1 MAAPGAEQEFTV
13 RVPSREENKKYHVMK
28 FNASLNVDFSKWTQ
42 ARMVRENNQKI
53 VNSTQPV
60 DDDPKFGAGSVFG
73 KDMKEE
79 ARRQKLGIIRKK
91 YDPDAQPWLMRVGGK
106 GGRKYKGIRE
116 GGVSNNTTYYVFTHG
131 KDGAFEAFPIKD
143 WYNFTPIM
151 RYKTL
156 DADEAEEKFA
166 QRGKILNKWAVMVN
180 KKLRPGEEGAEE
192 DLDGEEGGK
201 GKKGKKGDT
210 SFKISDMDDWAG
222 SDDGL
227 DTDEEKDKK
236 DDDSDSDDGKK
247 NKRSKDTKKKKKKK
261 NTDVDEA
268 FEDSDDGDD
277 EGREVDYM
285 SDESSE
291 SDEETAKDHD
301 VKGVD
306 QDEGLSKMLDSES
319 SESDDDKKKSDKD
332 DDDDEDETGKKK
344 KKKGGSRANSDDE
357 DSKGK
362 KKKSGSA
369 ASSRS
374 ATPTKEM
381 EKADRDKKRNAMVAN
396 LLDPN
401 ATGEPN
407 AKKTRLEQFGAAGS
421 SGAIAGTEAITEEA
435 VRRYLKRRPMTTT
448 DLLKKFRSKK
458 TGILN
463 AQLVQLLAN
472 ILKKINPH
480 KQKVKGVTYLSLK
493 EGQ

>member
-1 MAAPGAEQEFTV
+1 MAAPGSEQEFTV
-13 RVPSREENKKYHVMK
+13 RVPNREENKKFHVMK

-53 VNSTQPV
+53 MNSNQPV
-60 DDDPKFGAGSVFG
+60 DDDPKFGAGSTFG

-91 YDPDAQPWLMRVGGK
+91 YNPEAQPWLMRVGGK
-106 GGRKYKGIRE
+106 GGRKYRGVRE
-116 GGVSNNTTYYVFTHG
+116 GGVTNNTTYYVFTHG
-131 KDGAFEAFPIKD
+131 KDGAFEAFPISE

-156 DADEAEEKFA
+156 DADEAEERFA

-180 KKLRPGEEGAEE
+180 KKLRAGEEGGEE
-192 DLDGEEGGK
+192 DLDGEEGAK
-201 GKKGKKGDT
+201 GKKGKQGS
-210 SFKISDMDDWAG
+210 SFKISDMDEWDG

-227 DTDEEKDKK
+227 DTDEEKEKK
-236 DDDSDSDDGKK
+236 EDDSDSDGGKK
-247 NKRSKDTKKKKKKK
+247 NKRSKDSKKKKKKK

-291 SDEETAKDHD
+291 SEEEVEKDHD
-301 VKGVD
+301 AKGVD
-306 QDEGLSKMLDSES
+306 QDEGLSKMLDSDS
-319 SESDDDKKKSDKD
+319 SSSDEDKKKSDED
-332 DDDDEDETGKKK
+332 EDDEDETGKKK
-344 KKKGGSRANSDDE
+344 KKKGGNSDDE
-357 DSKGK
+357 ESKGSK
-362 KKKSGSA
+362 KKVGSA

-374 ATPTKEM
+374 GTPTKEM
-381 EKADRDKKRNAMVAN
+381 EKMDKDQKRKAMVAG

-401 ATGEPN
+401 ASNESN
-407 AKKTRLEQFGAAGS
+407 AKKSRLEQFGGSSAGS
-421 SGAIAGTEAITEEA
+421 SGSIAGTESITEEA

-458 TGILN
+458 TGIMN

>member
-1 MAAPGAEQEFTV
+1 MSAPGAEQEFTV
-13 RVPSREENKKYHVMK
+13 RVPSREENKKFHVMK

-53 VNSTQPV
+53 MNSNQPA

-91 YDPDAQPWLMRVGGK
+91 YNPEAQPWLMRVGGK
-106 GGRKYKGIRE
+106 GGRKYRGVRE
-116 GGVSNNTTYYVFTHG
+116 GGVTNNTTYYVFTHG
-131 KDGAFEAFPIKD
+131 KDGAFEAFPISE

-180 KKLRPGEEGAEE
+180 KKLRSGEEGDEG
-192 DLDGEEGGK
+192 DLDGEEGAK
-201 GKKGKKGDT
+201 GKKGKEKG
-210 SFKISDMDDWAG
+210 SFKISDMDEWDG

-227 DTDEEKDKK
+227 DTDEEKEKK
-236 DDDSDSDDGKK
+236 DDSDSDGGKK

-291 SDEETAKDHD
+291 SDDEVTKDHD

-306 QDEGLSKMLDSES
+306 QDEGLSKMLDSDS
-319 SESDDDKKKSDKD
+319 SSSDEDKKKSDKD

-357 DSKGK
+357 DSKGTK
-362 KKKSGSA
+362 KKGGSA

-381 EKADRDKKRNAMVAN
+381 EKLDKDQKRKAMVAN

-407 AKKTRLEQFGAAGS
+407 AKKSRLEQFGSAGS

>member
-1 MAAPGAEQEFTV
+1 MAAPETEQEFSV
-13 RVPSREENKKYHVMK
+13 RVPNREENKKYHVMK
-28 FNASLNVDFSKWTQ
+28 FNASLNVDFSQWTQ

-79 ARRQKLGIIRKK
+79 ARLKKLGINRRK
-91 YDPDAQPWLMRVGGK
+91 YDPEAQPWLMRVGGK
-106 GGRKYKGIRE
+106 GGRKYKGVRE

-131 KDGAFEAFPIKD
+131 KDGAFEAFPISD

-166 QRGKILNKWAVMVN
+166 QRGKILNKWAVMVK
-180 KKLRPGEEGAEE
+180 KKLKPGEEGSEV
-192 DLDGEEGGK
+192 DLDGDEGGK
-201 GKKGKKGDT
+201 GKKGKKGDK

-222 SDDGL
+222 SEDGL
-227 DTDEEKDKK
+227 DTDEEKEKK
-236 DDDSDSDDGKK
+236 EEDSDSDGDSKK
-247 NKRSKDTKKKKKKK
+247 KRSKDTKKKAKKKK
-261 NTDVDEA
+261 HDVDEA

-291 SDEETAKDHD
+291 SEEELEKDHD

-319 SESDDDKKKSDKD
+319 SESDNDKKKSDKD
-332 DDDDEDETGKKK
+332 DEEDEDETGKKK
-344 KKKGGSRANSDDE
+344 KKKGSRANSDDE

-381 EKADRDKKRNAMVAN
+381 EKTDRDNKRKAMVAN

-401 ATGEPN
+401 ASNESN
-407 AKKTRLEQFGAAGS
+407 AKKSRLEQFGSAGS
-421 SGAIAGTEAITEEA
+421 SELTSGTEGITEES

-458 TGILN
+458 TGIMN

-472 ILKKINPH
+472 ILKKINPD

-493 EGQ
+493 EGH